1 MNWILVALINP
12 LAHALVNHIDKYLIS
27 RFMKGGSV
35 GTLVLFSSLFSII
48 ALPVIYFIHPNVFD
62 TITLF
67 RAVILMLNGAV
78 LVAAI
83 IFYLYALQDDEASYV
98 APLFQLVPIFSFIL
112 GFLILGETL
121 TGNQMWAALLILAG
135 SFLLSLELKGK
146 KTYVK
151 LKLLLLMTG
160 SSACYALS
168 AIIFKL
174 IAVDQGFLDSLF
186 WDLAGK
192 FVFGLILFISIRS
205 YHQQFIELLKSN
217 RFSIIGLNLLNEA
230 IALVGEVAL
239 VLAVLYA
246 PVVLVQSVSGLQPFF
261 VLIIGIIL
269 TIIAPKISHESLQ
282 FKHLFQKTMGV
293 IIIIAGVYLLG
304 FI

>member
-1 MNWILVALINP
+1 MNWLLVALINP

-48 ALPVIYFIHPNVFD
+48 ALPIIYFIHPNVFE

-67 RAVILMLNGAV
+67 RAVVLMLNGAV

-83 IFYLYALQDDEASYV
+83 IFYLYALADDEASYV
-98 APLFQLVPIFSFIL
+98 APLFQLVPILSFIL
-112 GFLILGETL
+112 GFFILGETL
-121 TGNQMWAALLILAG
+121 TGSQIWAALLILMG

-146 KTYVK
+146 KTSVK

-160 SSACYALS
+160 SSTCYALS

-174 IAVDQGFLDSLF
+174 IAVEQGFLDSLF

-192 FVFGLILFISIRS
+192 FVFGLILFVSIRS
-205 YHQQFIELLKSN
+205 YHEQFIALIKSN
-217 RFSIIGLNLLNEA
+217 RFSIIGLNIVNEI
-230 IALVGEVAL
+230 IALIGEVSL

-246 PVVLVQSVSGLQPFF
+246 PVVLVQSVAGIQPAF
-261 VLIIGIIL
+261 VFLIGIFL
-269 TIIAPKISHESLQ
+269 TLFFPRFAKESIDVKSLLQ
-282 FKHLFQKTMGV
+282 KALG
-293 IIIIAGVYLLG
+293 IIIISLG
-304 FI
+304 IFYIY